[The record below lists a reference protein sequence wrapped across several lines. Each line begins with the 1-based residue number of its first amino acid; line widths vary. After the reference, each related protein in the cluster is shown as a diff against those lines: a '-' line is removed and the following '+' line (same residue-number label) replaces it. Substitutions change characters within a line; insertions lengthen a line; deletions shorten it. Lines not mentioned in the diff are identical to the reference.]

1 MIAHQYYSCMCLC
14 NLIRN
19 VKKNRPFPGSS
30 KGQVSASVFEDHRL
44 RRTIDY
50 TAYMGL
56 ETRSRAPQSRIVT
69 PLKHSPEYL
78 ATCRIKDPRCSS
90 GVIASMAK
98 IKSDGHLS
106 TKSGNNFLFL
116 PELYIE

>member
-1 MIAHQYYSCMCLC
+1 MIAHQYYSHMCLY

-19 VKKNRPFPGSS
+19 MKKNRPFPGSS

-50 TAYMGL
+50 TAYTGL
-56 ETRSRAPQSRIVT
+56 EM
-69 PLKHSPEYL
+69 KHSPEYL

-90 GVIASMAK
+90 GVIASV
-98 IKSDGHLS
+98 
-106 TKSGNNFLFL
+106 GN
-116 PELYIE
+116 

>member
-1 MIAHQYYSCMCLC
+1 MCLC

-30 KGQVSASVFEDHRL
+30 KGQVSALVFEDHRL

-50 TAYMGL
+50 KAYTGL
-56 ETRSRAPQSRIVT
+56 ETGLHAPQSRIVT

-78 ATCRIKDPRCSS
+78 ATGRIKDPRCSS
-90 GVIASMAK
+90 GMIASV
-98 IKSDGHLS
+98 
-106 TKSGNNFLFL
+106 GN
-116 PELYIE
+116 